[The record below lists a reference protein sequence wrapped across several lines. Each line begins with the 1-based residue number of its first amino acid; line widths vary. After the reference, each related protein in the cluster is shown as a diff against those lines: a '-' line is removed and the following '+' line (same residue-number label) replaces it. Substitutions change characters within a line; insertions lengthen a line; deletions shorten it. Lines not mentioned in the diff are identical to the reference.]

1 MDFCVVNGSP
11 AGKNVAPYVAL
22 LAAEAKCPPT
32 SLYRGQDAEAILHR
46 HGKSSQ
52 RQLYEGFVNHVPG
65 FLPANPPGYSTHEMH
80 SDGVAY
86 PEVARG
92 ARLPHW
98 WMEGMDFDDSC
109 VDRVIAAAR
118 RHGWELFRPY
128 PSGSEHHHVN
138 FKHEPRPRKFRDKA
152 QIIRLRATLPRR

>member
-1 MDFCVVNGSP
+1 MNFRVISGSP
-11 AGKNVAPYVAL
+11 AGKNIAPYIAL
-22 LAAEAKCPPT
+22 LAAEAHCPPT
-32 SLYRGQDAEAILHR
+32 SLYRGHDAEAILHR

-52 RQLYEGFVNHVPG
+52 RELYDGFRAGRPG

-86 PEVARG
+86 PNVPRG
-92 ARLPHW
+92 HRLPHW

-109 VDRVIAAAR
+109 VDKVIAAAK

-138 FKHEPRPRKFRDKA
+138 FKREPKPRNLRMRL
-152 QIIRLRATLPRR
+152 QLQRLRMTLPRK